1 MDVTEVFTAA
11 KSRSG
16 STQVVDDVAFLFE
29 QWIHKM
35 IVDIFNEAQHPDDG
49 SWEDGCFG
57 VFVVKTHV
65 PTCDRSAEDSASV
78 PHSGESF
85 FEGPVYVGFVR
96 VAEVEAVCD
105 GQRLGTAANDV
116 SCRLGD
122 CDLPAAPRVQIHV
135 APIAIRFHRQRLARP
150 LDPNHPRI

>member
-1 MDVTEVFTAA
+1 MTEVFTAA

-29 QWIHKM
+29 KRVHEM
-35 IVDIFNEAQHPDDG
+35 IVDILNKAQHPDDG

-57 VFVVKTHV
+57 VFIVKTHV
-65 PTCDRSAEDSASV
+65 TSCDRGAKDSASV

-122 CDLPAAPRVQIHV
+122 CDLPTAPRVQIHV
-135 APIAIRFHRQRLARP
+135 PPVTVRFHRQRLAGA
-150 LDPNHPRI
+150 LDPHHTRI